1 MRTHSHSFHPYCEA
15 MFTYEGINRVS
26 GTMVS
31 LYEVH
36 FYNNAGALK
45 TIWVDTELLGGGD
58 YYDHPVNGVL
68 WVALAEKAY
77 LEANSFGCVTTAQ
90 PGVDSYAALAIG
102 KPMWALQGHH
112 RTTGDRL
119 QHRPHDIASVWNAG
133 DLIVLGTP
141 DTETDSHIMV
151 IHAHA
156 VVGYNA
162 SGTMPSQLYNPCA
175 RSPTGTPLATRAS
188 LGGAYSAPTHPFC
201 QSASSGRP
209 SGPCDPD
216 CRSRRST
223 VYPESATPPLAAWTR
238 SLERNALVINRR
250 SGQCNKGAQ
259 GP

>member
-1 MRTHSHSFHPYCEA
+1 

-188 LGGAYSAPTHPFC
+188 LGGPIQRQRILSVRVLRRADHRDRVILTVVPDALPFTQSQRRHHWRPGLDHSSAML
-201 QSASSGRP
+201 S
-209 SGPCDPD
+209 
-216 CRSRRST
+216 
-223 VYPESATPPLAAWTR
+223 
-238 SLERNALVINRR
+238 
-250 SGQCNKGAQ
+250 
-259 GP
+259 